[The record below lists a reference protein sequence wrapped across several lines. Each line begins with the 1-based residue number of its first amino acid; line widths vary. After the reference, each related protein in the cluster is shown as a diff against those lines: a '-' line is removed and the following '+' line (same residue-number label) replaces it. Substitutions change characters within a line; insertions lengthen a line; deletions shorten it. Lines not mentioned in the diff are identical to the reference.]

1 MNQVI
6 PINLGMVNAYL
17 IKSSKSI
24 LVDTGLHGSA
34 DRILK
39 KISSEGINPKDVSLI
54 VITHAHSDHTGS
66 LKELK
71 EATGAKVAV
80 GKKDS
85 DYLAHGMNFPVYSR
99 KPLFKIVSWF
109 LPRISVDGGVTPD
122 IVIDSETDLGEYGAQ
137 GKIIPTPGHT
147 QGSIS
152 VVLDSGEAI
161 VGDLVS
167 GGFLRKKKLQYPH
180 FIHNQS
186 ILEESIKKIINLNP
200 RIIFT
205 GHGGPFEME
214 EVREKFKFSS

>member
-6 PINLGMVNAYL
+6 PINLGMVNAHL

-214 EVREKFKFSS
+214 EVGEKFKFSS